1 LIKALLPIFQKSKGI
16 GVKNMDKYE
25 NHTDR
30 RIKELH
36 ERMSRLGKRKKLA

>member
-1 LIKALLPIFQKSKGI
+1 
-16 GVKNMDKYE
+16 MDKYE

-36 ERMSRLGKRKKLA
+36 ERMSKLGKRKKIAKFLEINNMM